1 MDLSSGGVIVME
13 EKLGRVTIAPEVL
26 VTIARLTTL
35 SMPGV
40 IRMSTDWMGNVN
52 RLLGR
57 MSSGGGV
64 RIEVEDEAV
73 TVDLYVIVESG
84 VNMYNLGQAIQAEVT
99 RAIND
104 MVGVAVRAVNIHIQD
119 VEGPLLE
126 A

>member
-1 MDLSSGGVIVME
+1 ME
-13 EKLGRVTIAPEVL
+13 EKLGKVTIAPEVL

-40 IRMSTDWMGNVN
+40 VRMSTDWMGDVN

-57 MSSGGGV
+57 TSSGGGV
-64 RIEVEDEAV
+64 KIEVEDETV
-73 TVDLYVIVESG
+73 TVDLYVIVEPG

-99 RAIND
+99 RAISD
-104 MVGVAVRAVNIHIQD
+104 MVGVAVRAVDIHIQD
-119 VEGPLLE
+119 VEEPLLK

>member
-1 MDLSSGGVIVME
+1 ME
-13 EKLGRVTIAPEVL
+13 EKLGKVTIAPEVL

-35 SMPGV
+35 CTPGV
-40 IRMSTDWMGNVN
+40 VRMSTDWMGNVN

-57 MSSGGGV
+57 TSSCGGV
-64 RIEVEDEAV
+64 RIEVEDDAV
-73 TVDLYVIVESG
+73 TVDLYVIVEPG

-104 MVGVAVRAVNIHIQD
+104 MVGVTVRAVNIHIQD
-119 VEGPLLE
+119 VEELLLE

>member
-1 MDLSSGGVIVME
+1 ME
-13 EKLGRVTIAPEVL
+13 EKLGKVTIAPEVL

-35 SMPGV
+35 CTPGV
-40 IRMSTDWMGNVN
+40 VRMSTDWMGNVN

-57 MSSGGGV
+57 TSSGGGV
-64 RIEVEDEAV
+64 RIEVEDDAV
-73 TVDLYVIVESG
+73 TVDLYVIVEPG

-104 MVGVAVRAVNIHIQD
+104 MVGVTVRTVNIHIQD
-119 VEGPLLE
+119 VDEPLLE

>member
-1 MDLSSGGVIVME
+1 ME

-26 VTIARLTTL
+26 ITIARLTTL

-40 IRMSTDWMGNVN
+40 VRMSTDWMGNVN

-57 MSSGGGV
+57 TSSGGGV
-64 RIEVEDEAV
+64 RIEVEDETV
-73 TVDLYVIVESG
+73 TVDLYVIVEPG
-84 VNMYNLGQAIQAEVT
+84 VNTYNLGQVIQAEVT

-119 VEGPLLE
+119 VEEPLLE

>member
-1 MDLSSGGVIVME
+1 ME
-13 EKLGRVTIAPEVL
+13 EKLGKVTIAPEVL
-26 VTIARLTTL
+26 ITIARLTTL

-40 IRMSTDWMGNVN
+40 VRMSTDWMGNVN

-57 MSSGGGV
+57 TSSGGGV
-64 RIEVEDEAV
+64 RIEVEDETV
-73 TVDLYVIVESG
+73 TVDLYVIVEPG
-84 VNMYNLGQAIQAEVT
+84 VNMYNLGRAIQAEVT

-119 VEGPLLE
+119 VEEPLLE

>member
-1 MDLSSGGVIVME
+1 ME

-26 VTIARLTTL
+26 ITIARLTAL
-35 SMPGV
+35 SIPGV
-40 IRMSTDWMGNVN
+40 LRMSTDWMGNVN

-57 MSSGGGV
+57 TSSGGGV

-73 TVDLYVIVESG
+73 TVDLYIIVKPG
-84 VNMYNLGQAIQAEVT
+84 ANMYNLGQTIQAEVT

-104 MVGVAVRAVNIHIQD
+104 MVGVAVRAVNVHVQD
-119 VEGPLLE
+119 VEEPSLE

>member
-1 MDLSSGGVIVME
+1 MYLSSGGVTFME

-26 VTIARLTTL
+26 ITIARLTTL
-35 SMPGV
+35 STPGV
-40 IRMSTDWMGNVN
+40 VRMSTDWMGNVN

-57 MSSGGGV
+57 TSSGGGV

-73 TVDLYVIVESG
+73 TVDLYVIVEPG

-119 VEGPLLE
+119 VEEPLLE

>member
-1 MDLSSGGVIVME
+1 ME

-26 VTIARLTTL
+26 ITIARLTAL
-35 SMPGV
+35 SIPGV
-40 IRMSTDWMGNVN
+40 LRMSTDWMGNVN

-57 MSSGGGV
+57 TSSGGGV

-73 TVDLYVIVESG
+73 TVDLYIIVEPG
-84 VNMYNLGQAIQAEVT
+84 ANMYSLGQTIQAEVT

-104 MVGVAVRAVNIHIQD
+104 MVGVAVRAVNVHVQD
-119 VEGPLLE
+119 VEEPSRQ